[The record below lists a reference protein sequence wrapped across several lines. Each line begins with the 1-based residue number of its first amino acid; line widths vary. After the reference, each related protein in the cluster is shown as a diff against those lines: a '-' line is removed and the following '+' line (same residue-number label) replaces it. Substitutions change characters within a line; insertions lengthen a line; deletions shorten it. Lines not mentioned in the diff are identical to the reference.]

1 MVASLSARVKLLE
14 DENRLQRRRLRT
26 AGREMERLARRIE
39 EQDAVLSGGGTSE
52 EVDVESMLRRLDG
65 MSRELKAPAIRQFL
79 GRIGGIVRSVSGTL
93 GVVRRE
99 LGDTQAEN
107 AVLKVCLERAVS
119 SSSGAVD
126 VEVGRERE

>member
-1 MVASLSARVKLLE
+1 MRITHICDRADMRRQVHVLL
-14 DENRLQRRRLRT
+14 
-26 AGREMERLARRIE
+26 
-39 EQDAVLSGGGTSE
+39 
-52 EVDVESMLRRLDG
+52 
-65 MSRELKAPAIRQFL
+65 
-79 GRIGGIVRSVSGTL
+79 SVSGTL